1 LQLPRN
7 IIKLGLRIRL
17 GHYPTKKFAHMMNK
31 TDSPNCDVCG
41 RVEDVQHLL
50 MECIKNQTVRSKFM
64 RRFNLNRLDV
74 GIAQS
79 ILSNPTS
86 AAAIE
91 IYLLVAAS
99 HERLL

>member
-1 LQLPRN
+1 
-7 IIKLGLRIRL
+7 
-17 GHYPTKKFAHMMNK
+17 MMNK
-31 TDSPNCDVCG
+31 IDSPNCDVWG

-50 MECIKNQTVRSKFM
+50 MECSKNQTVRSIFM
-64 RRFNLNRLDV
+64 RRFNLNRLNV
-74 GIAQS
+74 GIALKIS
-79 ILSNPTS
+79 SNSTS

>member
-1 LQLPRN
+1 
-7 IIKLGLRIRL
+7 
-17 GHYPTKKFAHMMNK
+17 
-31 TDSPNCDVCG
+31 
-41 RVEDVQHLL
+41 
-50 MECIKNQTVRSKFM
+50 M

-79 ILSNPTS
+79 VLSNPTS

-91 IYLLVAAS
+91 MYLLVAAS